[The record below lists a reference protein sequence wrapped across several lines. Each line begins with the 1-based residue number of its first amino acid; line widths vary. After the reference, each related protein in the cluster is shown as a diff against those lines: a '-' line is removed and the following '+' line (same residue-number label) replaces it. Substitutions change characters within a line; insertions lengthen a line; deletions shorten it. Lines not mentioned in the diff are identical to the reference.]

1 MPEWLIERGIGE
13 SRFALVDGGEIIE
26 ARVILEGVLPAGT
39 ALRAGLKR
47 AERPAIAHVGDIEFL
62 LPDGAPGFTE
72 GQVLTIEVTRE
83 KIPGA
88 EPWKRPLARVT
99 EGQWR
104 SAELPTGVTLP
115 FPAADDR
122 LERVG
127 WSDLIEEARSG
138 LIRFEGGELRVSPT
152 PAMTLIDVDG
162 ILSAEELARAGVK
175 AAVRGIVRHGIGG
188 SIGIDLPTIA
198 GKAER
203 KSVDDAIDALLPKPF
218 ERTAINGFGFVQ
230 IVRPRRHASMFE
242 LAQDR
247 SAFEVRALLRR
258 VALERPGAKR
268 LVAHPALIAM
278 LEGRP
283 AWIAEL
289 ARQVGG
295 AVELRADAALPMSG
309 GYAEP
314 L

>member
-1 MPEWLIERGIGE
+1 M
-13 SRFALVDGGEIIE
+13 LVQGDEIIE
-26 ARVILEGVLPAGT
+26 ARILLEGVLPAGT

-47 AERPAIAHVGDIEFL
+47 AGRPAIAQAGDMEFL

-88 EPWKRPLARVT
+88 EAWKRPLAKVT

-104 SAELPTGVTLP
+104 SPEPPVGEKLS
-115 FPAADDR
+115 FPSADDR
-122 LERVG
+122 LERAG
-127 WSDLIEEARSG
+127 WSDLLEEARG
-138 LIRFEGGELRVSPT
+138 GVIRFEGGDLRISAE

-162 ILSAEELARAGVK
+162 ASPPDELARAGVK
-175 AAVRGIVRHGIGG
+175 AAVRAIIRHGVGG

-203 KSVDDAIDALLPKPF
+203 KLVDDAIDNVAAQAL
-218 ERTAINGFGFVQ
+218 RTNCENGIGFLSRSFGPGECVTF
-230 IVRPRRHASMFE
+230 RAGSGPT
-242 LAQDR
+242 R
-247 SAFEVRALLRR
+247 SSCVPCCGGSRSNP
-258 VALERPGAKR
+258 PGAKR
-268 LVAHPALIAM
+268 LVAHPVLIAV

-283 AWIAEL
+283 AWTGEL
-289 ARQVGG
+289 ARQIGG

-309 GYAEP
+309 AYAEA